1 MTSMLIRLTFCE
13 TASTKPMEP
22 IAPTKAAAIRTAD
35 DETSPRLK
43 SRIMTIDTQSF
54 APEEMPST
62 KGPAMGLW
70 KNVCRR

>member
-1 MTSMLIRLTFCE
+1 MTFCE
-13 TASTKPMEP
+13 AASTKPMEP
-22 IAPTKAAAIRTAD
+22 IAPRNAAAISTAD